1 MQRIGKL
8 VCCDRCG
15 ESIFLV
21 KNPTRLSGTNDA
33 YMNKPEGWLTNG
45 NLDFCPKCSDEF
57 SNFMSAV
64 EKNREFEG
72 VDSCCVMLV
81 STSS

>member
-15 ESIFLV
+15 ESIFLE
-21 KNPTRLSGTNDA
+21 KLTRLTGTGDI
-33 YMNKPEGWLTNG
+33 YTDKPEGWLTNG

-64 EKNREFEG
+64 EKTESLRG
-72 VDSCCVMLV
+72 
-81 STSS
+81 